1 MLAAGPAA
9 LAHGGGTPQ
18 LTNQPAGDYLVSAWT
33 TPDPA
38 TIGTLHVTVALQNA
52 SSGEPVTDASV
63 QVVAHPLEG
72 DSAEIAMTAT
82 RDDALTPYFY
92 EADLTIPDAG
102 LWQIELALVKAE
114 GAAAERLGF
123 VLEIKEQSP
132 NWILWG
138 LIGVALIVAAWVGWL
153 LLSGGRRR
161 GSKARPG

>member
-1 MLAAGPAA
+1 MAASPLFIFAAGPAA

-52 SSGEPVTDASV
+52 SSGEPVTDADV

-72 DSAEIAMTAT
+72 ESAEIATAAT

-92 EADLTIPDAG
+92 EADITIPDAG

-123 VLEIKEQSP
+123 VLEIEGAVTQLDSLGSDWYRP
-132 NWILWG
+132 DLHG
-138 LIGVALIVAAWVGWL
+138 LGRLAAPQ
-153 LLSGGRRR
+153 RRT
-161 GSKARPG
+161 A